1 MQPVW
6 PLKAL
11 QEASGLIQAP
21 LKKISYF
28 CIIISRMK
36 LNKST
41 IIYLLVL
48 IAAAS
53 VYRAFDN
60 RMWGFAPQIAMALF
74 GGMAIRNKAWAFAL
88 PLFSLFI
95 SDVIYEILYTKGLTS
110 IRGFYDGQLVNY
122 LIMASVTL
130 VGFLFK
136 KVNIKN
142 IVLGSL
148 IAPIYFF
155 LASNL
160 MVWLGVG
167 VDLYPLTWDGLVA
180 CFTAALPF
188 FKGSVLSTFFF
199 SAIFFGVYYFVN
211 RSRPVK
217 YKTPTAALAD

>member
-1 MQPVW
+1 
-6 PLKAL
+6 
-11 QEASGLIQAP
+11 
-21 LKKISYF
+21 
-28 CIIISRMK
+28 MK
-36 LNKST
+36 LNRST
-41 IIYLLVL
+41 VIYLVVL

-88 PLFSLFI
+88 PLFSLFV
-95 SDVIYEILYTKGLTS
+95 SDVIYEMLYTKGLTP

-122 LIMASVTL
+122 IIMASVTL

-148 IAPIYFF
+148 IAPTYFF
-155 LASNL
+155 VVSNL

-167 VDLYPLTWDGLVA
+167 VDIYPVTWTGLVE

-199 SAIFFGVYYFVN
+199 SAIFFGVYYLVN
-211 RSRPVK
+211 KNKLVKKNEAPV
-217 YKTPTAALAD
+217 AAA

>member
-1 MQPVW
+1 
-6 PLKAL
+6 
-11 QEASGLIQAP
+11 
-21 LKKISYF
+21 
-28 CIIISRMK
+28 MK
-36 LNKST
+36 LNRST
-41 IIYLLVL
+41 IIYLLVM

-74 GGMAIRNKAWAFAL
+74 GGMAIRHRGWAFGL
-88 PLFSLFI
+88 PLISLFI
-95 SDVIYEILYTKGLTS
+95 SDVIYEVLYTNGLS
-110 IRGFYDGQLVNY
+110 PISGFYDGQWVNY
-122 LIMASVTL
+122 LVMGSVAF
-130 VGFLFK
+130 VGILLN

-148 IAPIYFF
+148 IAPVYFF

-167 VDLYPLTWDGLVA
+167 VDMYPMTWDGLVA

-188 FKGSVLSTFFF
+188 FKGSLYSTFFF

-211 RSRPVK
+211 RNKPAEQKQTPVV
-217 YKTPTAALAD
+217 AS

>member
-1 MQPVW
+1 
-6 PLKAL
+6 
-11 QEASGLIQAP
+11 
-21 LKKISYF
+21 
-28 CIIISRMK
+28 MK
-36 LNKST
+36 LNRST
-41 IIYLLVL
+41 VIYCIVL

-60 RMWGFAPQIAMALF
+60 RMLGFAPQIAMALF
-74 GGMAIRNKAWAFAL
+74 GGLAIRNKAWAFAL

-95 SDVIYEILYTKGLTS
+95 SDVIYEILYTKGLTP

-130 VGFLFK
+130 VGIALQ

-148 IAPIYFF
+148 IAPTYFF
-155 LASNL
+155 IVSNL

-180 CFTAALPF
+180 CFTGALPF
-188 FKGSVLSTFFF
+188 FKGSVIGTFFF

-217 YKTPTAALAD
+217 HKAPATAAFAD

>member
-1 MQPVW
+1 
-6 PLKAL
+6 
-11 QEASGLIQAP
+11 
-21 LKKISYF
+21 
-28 CIIISRMK
+28 MK
-36 LNKST
+36 LNRST
-41 IIYLLVL
+41 IIYLVVL

-95 SDVIYEILYTKGLTS
+95 SDVIYEVLYTKGITT

-148 IAPIYFF
+148 IAPCYFF
-155 LASNL
+155 LVSNF
-160 MVWLGVG
+160 MVWAGVG
-167 VDLYPLTWDGLVA
+167 VDLYPRTWAGLVE
-180 CFTAALPF
+180 CYTQALPF

-199 SAIFFGVYYFVN
+199 SAVFFGVYYFVN
-211 RSRPVK
+211 KQVK
-217 YKTPTAALAD
+217 QKAQVPAAA

>member
-1 MQPVW
+1 
-6 PLKAL
+6 
-11 QEASGLIQAP
+11 
-21 LKKISYF
+21 
-28 CIIISRMK
+28 MK
-36 LNKST
+36 LNKPT
-41 IIYLLVL
+41 LIYLVVL

-95 SDVIYEILYTKGLTS
+95 SDVIYEILYTKGLTP

-122 LIMASVTL
+122 IIMASVTL
-130 VGFLFK
+130 VGFLFN

-148 IAPIYFF
+148 IAPVYFF
-155 LASNL
+155 LVSNF

-167 VDLYPLTWDGLVA
+167 VVFYERTWAGLVE

-188 FKGSVLSTFFF
+188 FKGSVYSTFFF
-199 SAIFFGVYYFVN
+199 SAIFFGVYYLVN
-211 RSRPVK
+211 KNKLVK
-217 YKTPTAALAD
+217 QHQAPAAA